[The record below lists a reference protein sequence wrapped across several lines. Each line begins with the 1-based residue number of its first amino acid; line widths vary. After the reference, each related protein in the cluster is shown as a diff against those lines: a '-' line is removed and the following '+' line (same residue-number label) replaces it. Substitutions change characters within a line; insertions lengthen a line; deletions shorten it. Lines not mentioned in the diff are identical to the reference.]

1 MTAHSKLFPA
11 TGVLF
16 MTQWGATAR
25 MKLSA
30 LLLLAL
36 LALSSASLQDTL
48 KRSAQLRK
56 VSTLN
61 PALEDTVPEP
71 TGNNV
76 VSAPLTPPDLEQLEE
91 LPANIFGD
99 NVNLEWL
106 TWNGSLPNGATAIYN
121 GYTERTDYVCKFKCE
136 SGFFNPS
143 LGPYCRYPYG
153 DREYYAPE
161 FEILANKDNFE
172 FLEWKE
178 GSYGSVPQY
187 SVRTCLGVGIYV
199 GKNKYGLGK
208 VVPQF
213 EAFFLPWEGDE
224 YWYKKYQ
231 VLTINRD
238 AYTQHISDVKYAIDD
253 VAIFQYPPETM
264 QISGLTNNECQ
275 TVVKTVTISK
285 STEVETTWNIGR
297 ATMLGIT
304 GSITA
309 KIPFIGSGGIEM
321 SGEKTLQ
328 FSRGTTLVEELSHSV
343 SVELTVA
350 PNYSCRVR
358 MEGRKIKADIPYT
371 ARLSRTYRNGETQ
384 WTSISGTYDGVQIGE
399 VRAVV
404 DRCEPVAEAKPCP

>member
-1 MTAHSKLFPA
+1 MDHWT
-11 TGVLF
+11 
-16 MTQWGATAR
+16 

-36 LALSSASLQDTL
+36 LALSSASLQDIVKKSSL
-48 KRSAQLRK
+48 HRK
-56 VSTLN
+56 VSLLN
-61 PALEDTVPEP
+61 PELEDLVPEP

-76 VSAPLTPPDLEQLEE
+76 VSAPLTPADLEQQQDQ
-91 LPANIFGD
+91 PAAFIFGD

-106 TWNGSLPNGATAIYN
+106 TWNGSLPNGAVAIYN
-121 GYTERTDYVCKFKCE
+121 GYTERTDYICKYKCDA
-136 SGFFNPS
+136 GFYNPS

-178 GSYGSVPQY
+178 GSYGSVPQH
-187 SVRTCLGVGIYV
+187 SVRTCAGVGIYV

-231 VLTINRD
+231 VLTINKD
-238 AYTQHISDVKYAIDD
+238 AYTQHITDVKYNIDE

-264 QISGLTNNECQ
+264 RISGVTNNECQ

-285 STEVETTWNIGR
+285 TTEVETTWNIGR
-297 ATMLGIT
+297 NTMLGIT

-309 KIPFIGSGGIEM
+309 KIPLIGSGGIEL
-321 SGEKTLQ
+321 SGEKTFQ
-328 FSRGTTLVEELSHSV
+328 FSRGTTLVESLSHSV
-343 SVELTVA
+343 SVELTVP
-350 PNYSCRVR
+350 PNHSCRVR

-371 ARLSRTYRNGETQ
+371 ARLSRTYRDGETQ
-384 WTSISGTYDGVQIGE
+384 WTSIFGTYDGVQIGE

-404 DRCEPVAEAKPCP
+404 DRCEPVVDAKPCP

>member
-1 MTAHSKLFPA
+1 MKSS
-11 TGVLF
+11 VL
-16 MTQWGATAR
+16 
-25 MKLSA
+25 SVPSV
-30 LLLLAL
+30 LLLLL
-36 LALSSASLQDTL
+36 LLTLTSARLHDIV
-48 KRSAQLRK
+48 KRSSQHRR
-56 VSTLN
+56 VSLLN
-61 PALEDTVPEP
+61 PQLEDLEPEP
-71 TGNNV
+71 TGNAV
-76 VSAPLTPPDLEQLEE
+76 VSSPLTPADLQQPDK
-91 LPANIFGD
+91 PSSFMFAD

-106 TWNGSLPNGATAIYN
+106 SWNGSVPNGAVSIYN
-121 GYTERTDYVCKFKCE
+121 GYTERTDHVCKYKCE
-136 SGFFNPS
+136 AGFYNPS

-178 GSYGSVPQY
+178 GSYGSVAQH
-187 SVRTCLGVGIYV
+187 SVRTCSGVDIYV

-208 VVPQF
+208 VVPQY

-238 AYTQHISDVKYAIDD
+238 AYTQHISDVKYDIDE

-264 QISGLTNNECQ
+264 QISAVTNNECQ
-275 TVVKTVTISK
+275 TVAKTVTISK
-285 STEVETTWNIGR
+285 VTEVETTWSIGR
-297 ATMLGIT
+297 GTMLGIT

-309 KIPFIGSGGIEM
+309 KIPLIGVSGGIELG
-321 SGEKTLQ
+321 GEKTLQ
-328 FSRGTTLVEELSHSV
+328 FDRGTTRLESLSHSV
-343 SVELTVA
+343 SVELSVQ
-350 PNYSCRVR
+350 PNHSCRVR

-404 DRCEPVAEAKPCP
+404 DRCEPVADAKPCP

>member
-1 MTAHSKLFPA
+1 MCLFS
-11 TGVLF
+11 T
-16 MTQWGATAR
+16 
-25 MKLSA
+25 
-30 LLLLAL
+30 
-36 LALSSASLQDTL
+36 ASL
-48 KRSAQLRK
+48 
-56 VSTLN
+56 LN
-61 PALEDTVPEP
+61 PELEGLVPEP

-76 VSAPLTPPDLEQLEE
+76 VSAPLTPADLEQQQG
-91 LPANIFGD
+91 LPSSIFGD

-106 TWNGSLPNGATAIYN
+106 TWGGSLPNGAVAIYN
-121 GYTERTDYVCKFKCE
+121 GYTERTDYICKYQCE
-136 SGFFNPS
+136 AGFYNPS

-153 DREYYAPE
+153 DREYYAAE

-178 GSYGSVPQY
+178 DSYGSVPQH
-187 SVRTCLGVGIYV
+187 SVRTCSGVGIYV

-224 YWYKKYQ
+224 YWYKNYQ

-238 AYTQHISDVKYAIDD
+238 AYTQHITDVKYAIDE
-253 VAIFQYPPETM
+253 VALFQYPPETM
-264 QISGLTNNECQ
+264 RISGVTNNDCQ
-275 TVVKTVTISK
+275 TVVKTVIISK
-285 STEVETTWNIGR
+285 TSEVETTWNIGR
-297 ATMLGIT
+297 STMLGIT

-309 KIPFIGSGGIEM
+309 KIPLIGSAGVEL

-328 FSRGTTLVEELSHSV
+328 FSRGTTLVEVLSHSV
-343 SVELTVA
+343 SVELKVP
-350 PNYSCRVR
+350 PNHSCRVR
-358 MEGRKIKADIPYT
+358 MEGRKMKADIPYT

-404 DRCEPVAEAKPCP
+404 DRCEPVVDALPCP

>member
-1 MTAHSKLFPA
+1 
-11 TGVLF
+11 
-16 MTQWGATAR
+16 
-25 MKLSA
+25 MKLSVFP
-30 LLLLAL
+30 LLAL
-36 LALSSASLQDTL
+36 LALSSANLQDII
-48 KRSAQLRK
+48 KKSSKHRK
-56 VSTLN
+56 VSLLN
-61 PALEDTVPEP
+61 PELQGRVPDS

-76 VSAPLTPPDLEQLEE
+76 VSAPLTPADLLQQED
-91 LPANIFGD
+91 LPSSFEFGD
-99 NVNLEWL
+99 NVNLHWL
-106 TWNGSLPNGATAIYN
+106 TWTGSVPNGAVAIYN
-121 GYTERTDYVCKFKCE
+121 GYTERTDYVCKYKCE
-136 SGFFNPS
+136 AGFYNPS

-187 SVRTCLGVGIYV
+187 SVKTCPGVSIYV

-224 YWYKKYQ
+224 YWYKKYE
-231 VLTINRD
+231 VLAINRD
-238 AYTQHISDVKYAIDD
+238 AYTQHISDVKYAIDE
-253 VAIFQYPPETM
+253 VEIFQYPPETM
-264 QISGLTNNECQ
+264 RISGVTNNDCQ
-275 TVVKTVTISK
+275 TVSKTVTISK
-285 STEVETTWNIGR
+285 TTEVETTWNIGR

-309 KIPFIGSGGIEM
+309 KIPLIGSGGIEM

-328 FSRGTTLVEELSHSV
+328 FNRGTTMVESLSHSV
-343 SVELTVA
+343 SVELTVP
-350 PNYSCRVR
+350 PNHSCKVR

-404 DRCEPVAEAKPCP
+404 DRCEPVPDAQPCP

>member
-1 MTAHSKLFPA
+1 
-11 TGVLF
+11 
-16 MTQWGATAR
+16 
-25 MKLSA
+25 MKLSV

-36 LALSSASLQDTL
+36 LGLSSASLKDIVE
-48 KRSAQLRK
+48 KSSKHRK
-56 VSTLN
+56 VSLLN
-61 PALEDTVPEP
+61 PGLGGLVPEP
-71 TGNNV
+71 AGNNV
-76 VSAPLTPPDLEQLEE
+76 VSAPLTHADLEQQEA
-91 LPANIFGD
+91 LPSSSIFSD

-106 TWNGSLPNGATAIYN
+106 TWGGSLPNGAVAIYN
-121 GYTERTDYVCKFKCE
+121 SYTERTDYVCKYKCE
-136 SGFFNPS
+136 AGFYNPS

-153 DREYYAPE
+153 DSEYYAPE

-178 GSYGSVPQY
+178 GSYGSVPQH
-187 SVRTCLGVGIYV
+187 SVKTCPGVGIYV

-224 YWYKKYQ
+224 YWYKSYQ
-231 VLTINRD
+231 VLAINRD
-238 AYTQHISDVKYAIDD
+238 AYTQHISDVKYAIDE

-264 QISGLTNNECQ
+264 RISGVTNNECQ

-297 ATMLGIT
+297 STMLGIT

-309 KIPFIGSGGIEM
+309 EIPFIGSGGIELG
-321 SGEKTLQ
+321 GEKTFQ

-343 SVELTVA
+343 SVELTVP
-350 PNYSCRVR
+350 PNHSCRVR
-358 MEGRKIKADIPYT
+358 MEGRKVKADIPYT
-371 ARLSRTYRNGETQ
+371 ARLSRTYHNGETQ
-384 WTSISGTYDGVQIGE
+384 WTTILGTYDGVQIGE

-404 DRCEPVAEAKPCP
+404 DRCEPVADAQPCP